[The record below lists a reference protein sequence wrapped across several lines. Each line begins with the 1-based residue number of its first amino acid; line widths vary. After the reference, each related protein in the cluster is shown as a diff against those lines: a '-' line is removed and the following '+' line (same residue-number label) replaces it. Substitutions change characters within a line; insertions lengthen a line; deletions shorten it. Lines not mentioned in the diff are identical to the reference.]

1 MKELKDYITNI
12 PDFPQKGIIFR
23 DVTSLLQSGKGF
35 STAVDEMLG
44 QLDDVEFDAV
54 LGLEARGFLFGAP
67 IAYARKKSFVPVRK
81 KGKLPRATVSA
92 EYDLE
97 YGKAEIEIHT
107 DSLKKGDKV
116 VIIDDLIATG
126 GTLEAAARLV
136 EQLGR
141 ELQEFTRYQQ
151 QSYKTM
157 EQVRRLLSEL
167 SAVGDRSVYLMSGG
181 FDLTVIIKGRTM
193 REVARFVSEQLA
205 PMENVLSTG
214 THFILKKYKDNSVEF
229 DPADS
234 DKREVMAW

>member
-44 QLDDVEFDAV
+44 EFDAV

-136 EQLGR
+136 EQLGGEVVR
-141 ELQEFTRYQQ
+141 IVCLIELT
-151 QSYKTM
+151 
-157 EQVRRLLSEL
+157 
-167 SAVGDRSVYLMSGG
+167 
-181 FDLTVIIKGRTM
+181 DLKGR
-193 REVARFVSEQLA
+193 EK
-205 PMENVLSTG
+205 
-214 THFILKKYKDNSVEF
+214 LKNYDVRSIVTYEG
-229 DPADS
+229 
-234 DKREVMAW
+234 E